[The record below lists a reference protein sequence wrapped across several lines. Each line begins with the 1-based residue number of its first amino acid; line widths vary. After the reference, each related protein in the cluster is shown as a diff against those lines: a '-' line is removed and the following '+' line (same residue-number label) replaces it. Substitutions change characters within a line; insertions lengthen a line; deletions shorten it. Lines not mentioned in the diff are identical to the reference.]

1 MGQLVGFFLH
11 PPLSEIA
18 KKLGKMLKY
27 TPTFKVLSA
36 PPPGRQ
42 NCTSIVNGMCAHKFV
57 ILLKIFR
64 IRENLYGTK
73 RCVRGRKKFEVFKK

>member
-36 PPPGRQ
+36 PPPGLQ
-42 NCTSIVNGMCAHKFV
+42 NWTSIVNGMLRTQICNS
-57 ILLKIFR
+57 LKNF
-64 IRENLYGTK
+64 
-73 RCVRGRKKFEVFKK
+73 

>member
-42 NCTSIVNGMCAHKFV
+42 NCTSIVNGMLPTQICNS
-57 ILLKIFR
+57 LKNF
-64 IRENLYGTK
+64 
-73 RCVRGRKKFEVFKK
+73 

>member
-27 TPTFKVLSA
+27 GVYFNIFPNFWQFQKVGGVRKSRPIAPFLGPPFAA
-36 PPPGRQ
+36 PPPGR
-42 NCTSIVNGMCAHKFV
+42 
-57 ILLKIFR
+57 
-64 IRENLYGTK
+64 
-73 RCVRGRKKFEVFKK
+73 